1 MEDTDYDKC
10 IRTRIIGTIGPSCN
24 NKEKIIDLMD
34 EGMNI
39 FRVQIYHYTV
49 EENLKLVKMMN
60 EAFEERPGKTCA
72 IMVDTGGRQI
82 RLLDF

>member
-39 FRVQIYHYTV
+39 FRV
-49 EENLKLVKMMN
+49 
-60 EAFEERPGKTCA
+60 
-72 IMVDTGGRQI
+72 
-82 RLLDF
+82 